1 MFQLLHGRYVRFWAL
16 VCMYSIEATS
26 LMMDGE
32 PIYMNETSADEIKK
46 EWTITRRQLFA
57 VGMASLALLSTGAV
71 FFHWTEHLSWVDA
84 FYFCTVTLTTVGYG
98 DIVPVTDA
106 EKIFTIFYILIGIG
120 IVATF
125 ANLLIKSN
133 SLRRDHNRAIRR
145 VGK

>member
-1 MFQLLHGRYVRFWAL
+1 
-16 VCMYSIEATS
+16 
-26 LMMDGE
+26 MMDGE